1 MIHTRT
7 LALALASLF
16 ATTGLRAADPP
27 KKPAPAKP
35 APKKPAAKKP
45 LPPIKPSVTVKD
57 LAIAEAKKFDTD
69 HNGKISGTEVMAIN
83 AEMKSNANSRLYLFD
98 DNSNHYLEESELAK
112 VPLKPAAAKATP
124 KPAAKPKSSA
134 SHPHGAKKT
143 N

>member
-1 MIHTRT
+1 MIRLRT
-7 LALALASLF
+7 LAFTLPILLAAVALH
-16 ATTGLRAADPP
+16 AADAKP
-27 KKPAPAKP
+27 KPPAP
-35 APKKPAAKKP
+35 KPAAKKP

-112 VPLKPAAAKATP
+112 VPLKAAAAKATP
-124 KPAAKPKSSA
+124 KPDSKPKSSG